1 MSHRIQRR
9 ATLPAMVLAILLAM
23 ALATLVAAPANPQGD
38 DDDKPAGAP
47 GNTAQPELTTAQS
60 SAVGITVV
68 HPIKASAAAR
78 IDGYGE
84 VLDAASLIGDAGKLA
99 STRAAA
105 RTANAEAQRLST
117 LYNSGAE
124 ASLRALETAQ
134 AAQIEASTQAQMA
147 SSTFAL
153 QWGPIAKLSDT
164 QRAALIEAVTSG
176 RNLLL
181 RADLPGRLRLGT
193 VPQTATV
200 SVDGTPVAARV
211 LGPLQRSATDSQ
223 SVGLLLQI
231 DHAPG
236 GIGAGARVL
245 VSLQG
250 GSDKGVLVPSAA
262 LLYGDQGAYVY
273 RRIGSDTTARTD
285 KQQFAPVPVKLLQAS
300 GDAWLVQGIDDD
312 DFIVANGAGVLWSLQ
327 GLGTFSAEEQDH
339 D

>member
-1 MSHRIQRR
+1 M
-9 ATLPAMVLAILLAM
+9 
-23 ALATLVAAPANPQGD
+23 
-38 DDDKPAGAP
+38 
-47 GNTAQPELTTAQS
+47 TASQS
-60 SAVGITVV
+60 SAAGITLV
-68 HPIKASAAAR
+68 HPVKASAAAR

-105 RTANAEAQRLST
+105 RAANAEEQRLSA
-117 LYNSGAE
+117 LYNNGAE
-124 ASLRALETAQ
+124 ASLRALESAQ

-147 SSTFAL
+147 SSSFAL
-153 QWGPIAKLSDT
+153 QWGPIAKLSDA
-164 QRAALIEAVTSG
+164 QRARLIEAVTSG
-176 RNLLL
+176 RSILL

-193 VPQTATV
+193 VPQTAMV

-262 LLYGDQGAYVY
+262 LLYGEHGAYVY
-273 RRIGSDTTARTD
+273 RRVSDTTSRNG
-285 KQQFAPVPVKLLQAS
+285 KQQFTPVPVKLLQAA
-300 GDAWLVQGIDDD
+300 GDAWLVQGVDDD

-327 GLGTFSAEEQDH
+327 GLGTYSAEEEDH

>member
-1 MSHRIQRR
+1 VKTVKTTIEAISR
-9 ATLPAMVLAILLAM
+9 APLLALLLG
-23 ALATLVAAPANPQGD
+23 ALICAPANPQND
-38 DDDKPAGAP
+38 DDDKPAGP
-47 GNTAQPELTTAQS
+47 PVKTAQPELTAAQS
-60 SAVGITVV
+60 SAVGITLV
-68 HPIKASAAAR
+68 HPLKASAAAR

-84 VLDAASLIGDAGKLA
+84 VLDAASLIGDAGRLA

-105 RTANAEAQRLST
+105 RTANAEEQRLST

-124 ASLRALETAQ
+124 ASLRAVESAQ
-134 AAQIEASTQAQMA
+134 AAQIEATTQAQMA
-147 SSTFAL
+147 TSAFAL
-153 QWGPIAKLSDT
+153 QWGPIAKLSDA
-164 QRAALIEAVTSG
+164 QRTALVDAVTSG
-176 RNLLL
+176 RSILL

-193 VPQTATV
+193 VPQTAMV
-200 SVDGTPVAARV
+200 SIDGTPVAARV
-211 LGPLQRSATDSQ
+211 LGTLQRSATDSQ

-250 GSDKGVLVPSAA
+250 GPDKGVLVPSAA

-273 RRIGSDTTARTD
+273 RRSGGDGKSIEG
-285 KQQFAPVPVKLLQAS
+285 KQQFTPVPVKLLQAS
-300 GDAWLVQGIDDD
+300 GDAWLVQGVDDV

-327 GLGTFSAEEQDH
+327 GLGTFSAEEEDH